1 MPLGAGAT
9 CSSGKVYCQ
18 SLTYGGNPIVIE
30 VTQNEVGPNY
40 TGDANYY
47 NGWLTYGSFTVAQ
60 GGECTANEL
69 WLKLSYDY
77 TEKAVVGE
85 FGNSQSQAAYTSDG
99 ILHRNVFVAKGN
111 GFTPTEETQAGDTSP
126 RDAVEHGTW
135 GVLPKDGPKLDSY
148 CKKDSSTEFKSLD
161 WSDRDG
167 CTVDCQCVQLYKFDE
182 GDVEDIL
189 SDD

>member
-1 MPLGAGAT
+1 MSNGQNNIPTHTVVKKTGTIDYFEQADAAEYKAVLKANLYCFAKEQDGSTKWTWRMPLGAGAT
-9 CSSGKVYCQ
+9 CSSGKVHCP
-18 SLTYGGNPIVIE
+18 SLTYGGNPVVIE
-30 VTQNEVGPNY
+30 VTQNEVGPSYN
-40 TGDANYY
+40 GDANYY

-85 FGNSQSQAAYTSDG
+85 FGSSQSQAAYTSDG

-126 RDAVEHGTW
+126 RDAV
-135 GVLPKDGPKLDSY
+135 
-148 CKKDSSTEFKSLD
+148 
-161 WSDRDG
+161 
-167 CTVDCQCVQLYKFDE
+167 
-182 GDVEDIL
+182 
-189 SDD
+189 